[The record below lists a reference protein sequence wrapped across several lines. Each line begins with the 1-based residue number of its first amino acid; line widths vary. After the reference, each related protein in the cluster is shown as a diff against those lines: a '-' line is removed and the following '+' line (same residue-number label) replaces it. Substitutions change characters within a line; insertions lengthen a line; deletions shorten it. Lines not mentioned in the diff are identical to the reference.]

1 MKKGWI
7 ALGITCV
14 VLLGGCGGKTNN
26 KQETSKSEVNQSNN
40 KTETKAKQSSE
51 KKEWSKEF
59 FSEFADN
66 YKLTK
71 EQGIKRAEKDYTA
84 QIEKEVGSITKNS
97 NSIQEEMKY
106 IEQLSGKYESLT
118 AELDL
123 PQQPMNIAAK
133 WRFCV
138 WDTELN
144 SLWGRMKKSLNA
156 TTKNRVLTNLRKW
169 NAMKDKAATLGN
181 PREVEGGSMYSLVY
195 TIEKTAFT
203 RNKTYYLANEYAK
216 SLDQSFEMPEYDECK
231 TFVNDK
237 GTKKIREYLAI
248 YKDMEK
254 ENRINLLID
263 DIQFEGTYQKKDN
276 KLSFVSDDGSL
287 CGTVEYTRD
296 SATFVVQTSTNNSV
310 SIGKK
315 YEFDFAF

>member
-40 KTETKAKQSSE
+40 KTETKAKQSSK

-97 NSIQEEMKY
+97 TSIQEEMKY
-106 IEQLSGKYESLT
+106 IEQLSGKYESLV

-123 PQQPMNIAAK
+123 PQQTMNRAGG
-133 WRFCV
+133 WCFCV

-156 TTKNRVLTNLRKW
+156 TTKNRVLNNLRKW

-195 TIEKTAFT
+195 AMERSDFT
-203 RNKTYYLANEYAK
+203 RNKAYYLANEYAN
-216 SLDQSFEMPEYDECK
+216 SLNQSFEMPEYDECK

-248 YKDMEK
+248 YRDMGN
-254 ENRINLLID
+254 ENRINLFID

-276 KLSFVSDDGSL
+276 KLTFVSDDGSL

>member
-97 NSIQEEMKY
+97 TSIQEEMKY
-106 IEQLSGKYESLT
+106 IEQLSGKYESLV

-123 PQQPMNIAAK
+123 PQQTMNRAGG
-133 WRFCV
+133 WCFCV

-156 TTKNRVLTNLRKW
+156 TTKNRVLNNLRKW

>member
-97 NSIQEEMKY
+97 TSIQEEMKY
-106 IEQLSGKYESLT
+106 IEQLSGKYESLV

-123 PQQPMNIAAK
+123 PQQTMNRAGG
-133 WRFCV
+133 WCFCV

-156 TTKNRVLTNLRKW
+156 TTKNRVLNNLRKW

-195 TIEKTAFT
+195 AMERSDFT
-203 RNKTYYLANEYAK
+203 RNKAYYLANEYAN
-216 SLDQSFEMPEYDECK
+216 SLNQSFEMPEYDECK

-248 YKDMEK
+248 YRDMGN
-254 ENRINLLID
+254 ENRINLFID

-276 KLSFVSDDGSL
+276 KLTFVSDDGSL